1 MKKEKENRYALI
13 DQLPEQTQRDI
24 RVGML
29 VQSKLGK
36 KKYRNVWVGSGW
48 ISLDGDDRLTFREA
62 KY

>member
-13 DQLPEQTQRDI
+13 DQLPEQIQRDI

-48 ISLDGDDRLTFREA
+48 ISLDTNDRLTFREA

>member
-1 MKKEKENRYALI
+1 MKEEKENRYALI

-48 ISLDGDDRLTFREA
+48 ISLDGNDRLTFSEA

>member
-24 RVGML
+24 RVGMI

>member
-13 DQLPEQTQRDI
+13 DQLPEQIQRDI

-48 ISLDGDDRLTFREA
+48 ISLDGNDRLTFREA

>member
-1 MKKEKENRYALI
+1 MKNEKENRYALI
-13 DQLPEQTQRDI
+13 DQLPEQIQRDI

-48 ISLDGDDRLTFREA
+48 ISLDGNDRLTFREA

>member
-29 VQSKLGK
+29 VQSKLNK

>member
-1 MKKEKENRYALI
+1 MKEEKENRYALI

-48 ISLDGDDRLTFREA
+48 ISLMQMTD
-62 KY
+62 

>member
-1 MKKEKENRYALI
+1 MKKEKEKNKYALI

-36 KKYRNVWVGSGW
+36 KIQKCMGR
-48 ISLDGDDRLTFREA
+48 
-62 KY
+62 

>member
-13 DQLPEQTQRDI
+13 DELPEQTQRDI

-48 ISLDGDDRLTFREA
+48 ISVDANGTLTFREA
-62 KY
+62 IY

>member
-36 KKYRNVWVGSGW
+36 KEIQKCMGR
-48 ISLDGDDRLTFREA
+48 
-62 KY
+62 

>member
-1 MKKEKENRYALI
+1 
-13 DQLPEQTQRDI
+13 
-24 RVGML
+24 ML